1 MNNGMQLSQI
11 AIDKFKKIYLK
22 EYGVNLADSEANS
35 RGLSLLNLFKLI
47 YKPIP
52 KNEYERLIDKNEK

>member
-1 MNNGMQLSQI
+1 MQLSQI

-22 EYGVNLADSEANS
+22 EYGISLTDSEANS

-52 KNEYERLIDKNEK
+52 KNEYAKLMDKNEK